1 MKANQASK
9 IKNDAAVSRQ
19 RRDQLEEKLAQKQK
33 ELELEEIKARAEA
46 EIKIEQE
53 KILIEKTRNQL
64 EQDLRLFRSKIVE
77 AILCSSNF
85 VVLDLDSFTRLKDR
99 AGLIN
104 GLVGLNVNSKL
115 KLPAIFQDLNSK
127 NHYGVVSLE
136 PILAAYKDTFSF
148 HAEKFGITME
158 NFRASELKSKIY
170 STLMNFNFEKN
181 ISIGQ
186 IDEDILRKLFEKV
199 EDGKQLKYDELVF
212 VVALLRK
219 EMIEV
224 LESYA
229 DVLWLLEEAGPAPSN
244 YLSNLHETI
253 IFLETDD
260 LFKKTI
266 ICWPGPGPDW
276 YEIIESVSTRRSLGL
291 NDLYCDWKNSSKDLL
306 NNKKLIDWLVQLVK
320 FGFWRDMFDVIS
332 EVAAKEHTSCVVSVE
347 LERVKVK
354 TQGKSINLPLIKST
368 FFKKTS
374 ELQEFFSNI
383 FQLLDYKVDIDGATG
398 NLVVS
403 WD

>member
-9 IKNDAAVSRQ
+9 IKNDAAVSRV
-19 RRDQLEEKLAQKQK
+19 RRDQLQEKLAQKQK

-53 KILIEKTRNQL
+53 KIFIEKTRNQL

-77 AILCSSNF
+77 TILYSGNF
-85 VVLDLDSFTRLKDR
+85 VTLDLDFFNRLKDR
-99 AGLIN
+99 VEIIN
-104 GLVGLNVNSKL
+104 ELVGLKVNGVV
-115 KLPAIFQDLNSK
+115 KLPAIFQNLNSK
-127 NHYGVVSLE
+127 NQHGVVSLE
-136 PILAAYKDTFSF
+136 PILAAYKDKFSF

-170 STLMNFNFEKN
+170 STLMSFNFEKN

-186 IDEDILRKLFEKV
+186 IDEDILRHLFEKV
-199 EDGKQLKYDELVF
+199 IAGKQLTYDELVF

-219 EMIEV
+219 DMIEV

-229 DVLWLLEEAGPAPSN
+229 DVLWLLDEAGPEPSN
-244 YLSNLHETI
+244 YLSNLQKAI
-253 IFLETDD
+253 VFLEADD
-260 LFKKTI
+260 LLKKTI

-276 YEIIESVSTRRSLGL
+276 NEIIGSVSTRGYLGSNEL
-291 NDLYCDWKNSSKDLL
+291 CSDWKSSSKDLL

-332 EVAAKEHTSCVVSVE
+332 EVASKEHTSCVVTVE
-347 LERVKVK
+347 LERIKVNI
-354 TQGKSINLPLIKST
+354 QGKSINLPLIKST
-368 FFKKTS
+368 FFKTTS
-374 ELQEFFSNI
+374 DLQEFFSNI
-383 FQLLDYKVDIDGATG
+383 FQLLDYNVDIKGKAG
-398 NLVVS
+398 QLVVS